1 MNDLYET
8 TYIIKNLEV
17 FFENFGNILGKYF
30 WNFNDTSYTLR
41 YNFQVNMDNVPE
53 STVDRFCSSV
63 TEDL

>member
-17 FFENFGNILGKYF
+17 FFENFRNILGKYF

-53 STVDRFCSSV
+53 STVDGFCSNE